1 MLWMDFAP
9 EGLKAKTLWC
19 VDKAPVAVSQLGQ
32 EAAGTHAKPGLPWLR
47 T

>member
-9 EGLKAKTLWC
+9 EAKSKDTLVW
-19 VDKAPVAVSQLGQ
+19 DYKYQYVSQLGQ
-32 EAAGTHAKPGLPWLR
+32 EAAGTHAKPGPAVLR